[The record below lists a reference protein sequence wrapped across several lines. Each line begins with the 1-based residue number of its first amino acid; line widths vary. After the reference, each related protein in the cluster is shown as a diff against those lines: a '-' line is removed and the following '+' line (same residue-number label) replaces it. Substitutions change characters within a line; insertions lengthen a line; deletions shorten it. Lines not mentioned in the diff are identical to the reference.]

1 MPTRPTPEIIPAT
14 ASEELAQRLMD
25 MQQERRR
32 VRNARLRSLLVW
44 AVLISLLFH
53 IGLMIYLHLL
63 NRARYEEP
71 VQEFQIQIAT
81 MLPEEELTNLPDS
94 DLQEPTEQA
103 LSALDQ
109 LLDERQA
116 SELEADASS
125 AEMEISSVGAVPT
138 IGGAGAGGGGVQGI
152 GGSGAAGSF
161 FGITTTGRRFA
172 YIVDISGSMEGSRL
186 ERAKEELRKSIRGL
200 PDYAKF
206 LVVFYNSD
214 VVVPPDQETW
224 QTARTSNVRR
234 FIRWLDKLIAE
245 KGTQPFPAFSRVFA
259 EQERPDV
266 IFFMT
271 DGEITSM
278 RPDQVSAMNRGGL
291 STVINTIAFGD
302 DSSQDLLKQIAQDS
316 GGVYRFVS
324 VRGRP

>member
-1 MPTRPTPEIIPAT
+1 VKAFDPLAGAGSRGLAEHGCKEVDLACRIGKCGISLAIEESHFMPTRPTPEIISAT

-125 AEMEISSVGAVPT
+125 AEMEISSVG
-138 IGGAGAGGGGVQGI
+138 
-152 GGSGAAGSF
+152 
-161 FGITTTGRRFA
+161 
-172 YIVDISGSMEGSRL
+172 
-186 ERAKEELRKSIRGL
+186 
-200 PDYAKF
+200 
-206 LVVFYNSD
+206 
-214 VVVPPDQETW
+214 
-224 QTARTSNVRR
+224 
-234 FIRWLDKLIAE
+234 
-245 KGTQPFPAFSRVFA
+245 
-259 EQERPDV
+259 
-266 IFFMT
+266 
-271 DGEITSM
+271 
-278 RPDQVSAMNRGGL
+278 
-291 STVINTIAFGD
+291 
-302 DSSQDLLKQIAQDS
+302 
-316 GGVYRFVS
+316 
-324 VRGRP
+324 